1 MINEPPFRPP
11 EAPHAQPAH
20 ASRSGTGFASSAV
33 RISASVGRATSTE
46 QSCRGH
52 DDPARAIPALGHLLG
67 DEGGLEWMGRLGRSQ
82 ALKRRDRPALDV
94 TDRHLARANGAPV
107 QQHRAS
113 AALPQPATELRG
125 VQAERIA
132 KKVKKRLVRVRRLDR
147 SGMAI
152 HGDICSGA
160 STPSVVGEPECSKSR
175 MRQVTRAG

>member
-11 EAPHAQPAH
+11 EHRTHNPHMRAAAAQ
-20 ASRSGTGFASSAV
+20 V
-33 RISASVGRATSTE
+33 RIERSSDFSFGWARDLAE

-67 DEGGLEWMGRLGRSQ
+67 DEGGLEWMGRLGRAQ

-107 QQHRAS
+107 QQHRAC

-132 KKVKKRLVRVRRLDR
+132 KKVKKRLVRDAGNSTDR
-147 SGMAI
+147 AWPF
-152 HGDICSGA
+152 
-160 STPSVVGEPECSKSR
+160 TE
-175 MRQVTRAG
+175 TL